1 MQNNIRPIGK
11 WKGIPFTDQQK
22 QDYVNGKT
30 VVLTN
35 AVDKEGQPCT
45 LYVKFNPDI
54 QRPLSYTENPD
65 LKQTVAPSND
75 SATQVAVNN
84 EGKTNEATNKIREPL
99 QQGQTTPKN
108 EEQQKRQKKSPKL

>member
-1 MQNNIRPIGK
+1 M
-11 WKGIPFTDQQK
+11 PFTDRQK
-22 QDYVNGKT
+22 EDYVNGKT

-45 LYVKFNPDI
+45 LYVKFNPKI

-65 LKQTVAPSND
+65 LKQAVAPSND
-75 SATQVAVNN
+75 SATQIAVNN

-99 QQGQTTPKN
+99 QQGQTSPKD
-108 EEQQKRQKKSPKL
+108 EDQQKKQKKGPKL